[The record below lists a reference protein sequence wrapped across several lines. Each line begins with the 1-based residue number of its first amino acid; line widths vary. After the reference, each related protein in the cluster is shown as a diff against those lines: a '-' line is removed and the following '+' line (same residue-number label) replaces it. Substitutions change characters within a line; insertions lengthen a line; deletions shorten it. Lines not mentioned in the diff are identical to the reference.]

1 LSNFHQ
7 LFFVFG
13 IFEMGAGELFAW
25 AGHKLWSFWSLPPV
39 GLGLQAWATGAQYEC
54 NSYEHIVEVFVQ
66 RYILIFLNCKNWWV
80 IRSQINFIRNCSS
93 ILQGS

>member
-7 LFFVFG
+7 LFFVLG

-54 NSYEHIVEVFVQ
+54 NSYEHICAEIHFNFFKLQELVGHM
-66 RYILIFLNCKNWWV
+66 IG
-80 IRSQINFIRNCSS
+80 SQINFIRNCWS